1 MGKDDT
7 FANSLSLIMRTTVDI
22 NGKNKRID
30 VDAVEVP
37 FPTLHDAD
45 SRLPEPDKWAEDE
58 DKNKTPVYENES
70 LQWVQDAMLDAVRR
84 EARNVTKVVESGKDE
99 EGNIQ
104 YKLEYTRDIP
114 ATFGQLCEEHKR
126 QGGEYLKIR
135 HEAIAHFTNWLQTLD
150 KSQGA
155 MDMAKKLFSD
165 PVSLDVSPINTR
177 QQFLNHYLSPY
188 IDNLSNE
195 QSARFEN
202 IILKVTTAA
211 QSEES
216 SAEDF

>member
-1 MGKDDT
+1 MGKDDK
-7 FANSLSLIMRTTVDI
+7 FANSLNLIMRTTVDI

-30 VDAVEVP
+30 VDSVEVP
-37 FPTLHDAD
+37 YPTLHDAD
-45 SRLPEPDKWAEDE
+45 TRLPEPDKWAEDE

-84 EARNVTKVVESGKDE
+84 EARNVTKVVEAGKDDD
-99 EGNIQ
+99 GNIT

-165 PVSLDVSPINTR
+165 PVSLDVSPVNTR
-177 QQFLNHYLSPY
+177 QQFLSHYLSPY
-188 IDNLSNE
+188 IDSLSNE

-211 QSEES
+211 QSEEL